1 MLAER
6 APRGCDNM
14 GELTPRERSRKK
26 PKTPRLVRGAPI
38 VRRTLDA
45 TLAELGHAGYAGL
58 RIDDVARRA
67 NVNKTTIY
75 RRWPTKE
82 DLVRAALLS
91 LAERTGGLS
100 IPDTGTLH
108 GDLTELVRQKV
119 RFARSPEGSAIVRIV
134 EAGDPGLVGIVQSLR
149 AARDVI
155 RRTILERA
163 KARGTLRAEVD
174 VVLFMDVMQLA
185 CDHARSK
192 SGRVDSR
199 FVNGLID
206 LLLHGAGKPRA
217 SNSKLRS
224 TR

>member
-1 MLAER
+1 MS
-6 APRGCDNM
+6 G
-14 GELTPRERSRKK
+14 LTSRERSRKK
-26 PKTPRLVRGAPI
+26 PKFATAPRLVRGAPI

-45 TLAELGHAGYAGL
+45 TIHELSRSGYAAF

-91 LAERTGGLS
+91 LAERSGGFN
-100 IPDTGTLH
+100 IPDTGSLH

-119 RFARSPEGSAIVRIV
+119 RFARSPEGSAIVRII
-134 EAGDPGLVGIVQSLR
+134 EAGDPGLLGIVQSLR
-149 AARDVI
+149 ATRDVI
-155 RRTILERA
+155 LRTILERA
-163 KARGTLRAEVD
+163 KARGTLRADVD
-174 VVLFMDVMQLA
+174 VILFMDVMQLA

-192 SGRVDSR
+192 SGRVDPR

-206 LLLHGAGKPRA
+206 LLLHGAGKTRA

-224 TR
+224 KR